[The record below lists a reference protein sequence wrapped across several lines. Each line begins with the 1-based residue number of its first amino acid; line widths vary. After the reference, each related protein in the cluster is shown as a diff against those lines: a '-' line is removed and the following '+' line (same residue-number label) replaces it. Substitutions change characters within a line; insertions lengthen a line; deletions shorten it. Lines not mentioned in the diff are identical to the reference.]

1 MSSSGGL
8 RNQYA
13 IRVGVHLDSR
23 WAARFDGMTLAVQSD
38 GTTVLS
44 GIIPDQAA
52 LYGVLQKLRDAGA
65 PLVSVVPLD
74 GGARSADRSHRA

>member
-1 MSSSGGL
+1 
-8 RNQYA
+8 
-13 IRVGVHLDSR
+13 
-23 WAARFDGMTLAVQSD
+23 MTLAVQSD

-74 GGARSADRSHRA
+74 GGARSADRTHRA